1 MTSSELRSMIG
12 QLRIDHM
19 TGKITSEQLTEQ
31 YRQIDFLTIEDNDGN
46 LENLKNIVN
55 EWLNQ

>member
-1 MTSSELRSMIG
+1 MTSSELRSIIG

-19 TGKITSEQLTEQ
+19 TGKISDEQLTER
-31 YRQIDFLTIEDNDGN
+31 YREIDFTLAADDDGN

-55 EWLNQ
+55 GWLNQ